1 MASSLPLSSEC
12 RTTSPCWLDVDA
24 ILRQR
29 LSIFHHSL
37 GIDIVD
43 PATAAEDFLN
53 ALRGL
58 LLEQGIITVT
68 SSSGPKGPHR
78 LRPIESRPIESTLR
92 NLSPISEVG
101 YISRNGT
108 ERV

>member
-1 MASSLPLSSEC
+1 MASSLPLSSKC
-12 RTTSPCWLDVDA
+12 RTTSPCWSDVDV

-29 LSIFHHSL
+29 LSILHHSL
-37 GIDIVD
+37 GSAIVD

-53 ALRGL
+53 AVRGL

-78 LRPIESRPIESTLR
+78 LRPIEIYPK
-92 NLSPISEVG
+92 
-101 YISRNGT
+101 
-108 ERV
+108 